1 MGEYKMEL
9 IKVVGYTVFMYFYL
23 IFIIR
28 VMGKREVGSLSIFD
42 LAVYFT
48 ISDLITMSI
57 VDHQI
62 SIFHCIVSVAIL
74 CVLQKLIAVLTL
86 KNKKIRDFIDG
97 KKSLIVDNGKIDFK
111 EMKKQKYTIDDLY
124 SQIRSVGIDSI
135 TKVKWAVLENSGKL
149 SVITYD
155 NSISN
160 FPDPL
165 ISDGTLIYENISKAM
180 LSEDYI
186 INKMKE
192 CNLNDLKNIRLCL
205 YVDNKL
211 IFIFKKRKWFVYN
224 YCFVY

>member
-1 MGEYKMEL
+1 MEL
-9 IKVVGYTVFMYFYL
+9 LKVVGYTVFMYFYL

-62 SIFHCIVSVAIL
+62 SILYCIIAVAIL
-74 CVLQKLIAVLTL
+74 CVLQKIIAVLTL
-86 KNKKIRDFIDG
+86 KSKKIRDFIDG
-97 KKSLIVDNGKIDFK
+97 KKSLIVNNGKIDFK

-124 SQIRSVGIDSI
+124 AQIRNIGIDSI
-135 TKVKWAVLENSGKL
+135 TKVKWAILENSGKL

-165 ISDGTLIYENISKAM
+165 ISDGVMIIENINKAKLTNEFITNKAYENGISK
-180 LSEDYI
+180 I
-186 INKMKE
+186 KHIK
-192 CNLNDLKNIRLCL
+192 LCL

-211 IFIFKKRKWFVYN
+211 IFLSKRSKWFKYN
-224 YCFVY
+224 NYF

>member
-1 MGEYKMEL
+1 MEL
-9 IKVVGYTVFMYFYL
+9 IKVIGYTVFMYFYL

-62 SIFHCIVSVAIL
+62 SIIYCIIAVAIL
-74 CVLQKLIAVLTL
+74 CTLQKIIAFLTL
-86 KNKKIRDFIDG
+86 KSKKIRDFIDG
-97 KKSLIVDNGKIDFK
+97 KKSLIVNDGKIDFK
-111 EMKKQKYTIDDLY
+111 EMKRQKYTIDDLY
-124 SQIRSVGIDSI
+124 AQIRSEGIDSI

-149 SVITYD
+149 SVITNE

-165 ISDGTLIYENISKAM
+165 ISDGAMILENIKKTNLTNEYITNKAYENGIKKIK
-180 LSEDYI
+180 DI
-186 INKMKE
+186 K
-192 CNLNDLKNIRLCL
+192 LCL

-211 IFIFKKRKWFVYN
+211 IFLSKKNK
-224 YCFVY
+224 

>member
-1 MGEYKMEL
+1 MGL
-9 IKVVGYTVFMYFYL
+9 IKVIGFTVFMYFYL

-62 SIFHCIVSVAIL
+62 SIFYCIIAVAIL
-74 CVLQKLIAVLTL
+74 CALQKIIAFLTL
-86 KNKKIRDFIDG
+86 KSKKIRDFIDG
-97 KKSLIVDNGKIDFK
+97 KKSLIVNDGKIDFK
-111 EMKKQKYTIDDLY
+111 EMKRQKYTIDDLY
-124 SQIRSVGIDSI
+124 AQIRSEGIDSI

-149 SVITYD
+149 SVITYE

-165 ISDGTLIYENISKAM
+165 ISDGIMILENIKKTNLTNEYITNKAYENGIKKIK
-180 LSEDYI
+180 DI
-186 INKMKE
+186 K
-192 CNLNDLKNIRLCL
+192 LCL

-211 IFIFKKRKWFVYN
+211 IFLSKKNKWFINY
-224 YCFVY
+224 YCFNY

>member
-1 MGEYKMEL
+1 MEL
-9 IKVVGYTVFMYFYL
+9 IKVIGYTAFMYFYL

-62 SIFHCIVSVAIL
+62 SIINCIIAVAIL
-74 CVLQKLIAVLTL
+74 CTLQKIIAFLTL
-86 KNKKIRDFIDG
+86 KSKKIRDFIDG
-97 KKSLIVDNGKIDFK
+97 KKSLIVNDGKIDFK
-111 EMKKQKYTIDDLY
+111 EMKRQKYTIDDLY
-124 SQIRSVGIDSI
+124 AQIRSEGIDSI
-135 TKVKWAVLENSGKL
+135 TNVKWAVLENSGKL
-149 SVITYD
+149 SVITYE

-165 ISDGTLIYENISKAM
+165 ISDGVMILENIKKTNLTNEYITNKAYENGI
-180 LSEDYI
+180 
-186 INKMKE
+186 MKIK
-192 CNLNDLKNIRLCL
+192 DIKLCL

-211 IFIFKKRKWFVYN
+211 IFLSKKNK
-224 YCFVY
+224 

>member
-1 MGEYKMEL
+1 MEI
-9 IKVVGYTVFMYFYL
+9 IKVIGYTVFMYFYL

-62 SIFHCIVSVAIL
+62 SIFYCIIAVAIL
-74 CVLQKLIAVLTL
+74 CTLQKIIAFLTL
-86 KNKKIRDFIDG
+86 KSKKIRDFIDG
-97 KKSLIVDNGKIDFK
+97 KKSLIVNDGKIDFK
-111 EMKKQKYTIDDLY
+111 EMKRQKYTIDDLY
-124 SQIRSVGIDSI
+124 AQIRSEGIDSI

-149 SVITYD
+149 SVITYES
-155 NSISN
+155 SISN

-165 ISDGTLIYENISKAM
+165 ISDGIMILENIKKTNLTNEYITNKAYENGIKKIK
-180 LSEDYI
+180 DI
-186 INKMKE
+186 K
-192 CNLNDLKNIRLCL
+192 LCL

-211 IFIFKKRKWFVYN
+211 IFLSKKNK
-224 YCFVY
+224 